1 MPIVSH
7 DAQLDELV
15 ARARAEYAER
25 RPTSAHLAARA
36 AEVLPGGSTRSVL
49 DFAPFPFRVAHA
61 EGARLTDVDGHT
73 YVDLLGD
80 YSAGLL
86 GHRPESIRRAV
97 TAALE
102 SGWSFGAT
110 HRDEIRLAE
119 LVCDRFPAIDQVR
132 FTNSGT
138 EANLMAVNLARHAT
152 GRDEVLV
159 FDGAYH
165 GGLLYFGAGGEALQ
179 APFRFHRCSYNDL
192 DSVDTVLR
200 EHGDRIAIALVEPML
215 GAGGC
220 IPSRPGF
227 LEGLRARCERAGV
240 LLCFDEV
247 MTSRMSAG
255 GAQQRLGL
263 RPDLT
268 TLGKYLAGG
277 LTFGAFGGRADLM
290 AAFDPAAGGSLT
302 HGGTFNNNPVSMA
315 AGVAAMEHELTADRS
330 ERLFVTGEHLRRRL
344 DEALLDTPVSASGW
358 GSLLGLH
365 PTRHEITRPDDLR
378 AVDGRLREL
387 LFFGALE
394 RGCYFAPRGYLALSV
409 ELTAADLDRFVDAVT
424 QAASDLPVTVGA

>member
-1 MPIVSH
+1 MAH
-7 DAQLDELV
+7 DGNDRLDELV
-15 ARARAEYAER
+15 AEARSSYAAR
-25 RPTSAHLAARA
+25 RPESARLAARA
-36 AEVLPGGSTRSVL
+36 ADVLPGGSTRSVL

-61 EGARLTDVDGHT
+61 GGARLTDVDGHT
-73 YVDLLGD
+73 YLDLLGD

-86 GHRPESIRRAV
+86 GHRPEAV
-97 TAALE
+97 RHAVRGALE
-102 SGWSFGAT
+102 LGWSYGAT

-119 LVCDRFPAIDQVR
+119 LVCERFPAIDRVR

-165 GGLLYFGAGGEALQ
+165 GGLLYFGVGGEALL

-192 DSVDTVLR
+192 DSVERTLA
-200 EHGDRIAIALVEPML
+200 EHGDRIALALVEPML

-220 IPSRPGF
+220 IAAQPGF
-227 LEGLRARCERAGV
+227 LEGLRAACTRHGV

-255 GAQQRLGL
+255 GAQQRLGI

-277 LTFGAFGGRADLM
+277 LTFGAFGGRADLL
-290 AAFDPAAGGSLT
+290 AAFDPAAGGTLT

-315 AGVAAMEHELTADRS
+315 AGVAALEHELVP
-330 ERLFVTGEHLRRRL
+330 ERL
-344 DEALLDTPVSASGW
+344 DELFATGEELRLRLDAELAATGLTATGW
-358 GSLLGLH
+358 GSLIGLH
-365 PTRHEITRPDDLR
+365 PTRTEITRPEHLR
-378 AVDGRLREL
+378 AIDARLREL
-387 LFFGALE
+387 LFFGVLE
-394 RGCYFAPRGYLALSV
+394 RGCYFAPRGYVALSLAL
-409 ELTAADLDRFVDAVT
+409 TANDLDRFVDAVVDV
-424 QAASDLPVTVGA
+424 AADLPVTVEA